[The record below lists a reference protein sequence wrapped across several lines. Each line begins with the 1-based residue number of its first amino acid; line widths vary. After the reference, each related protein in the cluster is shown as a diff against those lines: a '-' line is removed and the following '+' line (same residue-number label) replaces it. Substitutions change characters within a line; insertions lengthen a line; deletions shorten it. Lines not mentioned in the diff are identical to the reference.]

1 VDEDDGG
8 DARAARARPRA
19 ARLRRGLLCK
29 ANRTVA
35 FCCCCWH
42 RSFSVVSSEVRTS
55 PRAIPTCTPSPPSL
69 PPSLPPRARA
79 AAAAV
84 RVVARARAR
93 DDDDDDD
100 ATTTT
105 TTTTLFERVGGEDAL
120 TAAVDLFYEKN
131 LADDRIA
138 SMFEGADMDALKKHQ
153 FNFMRVAF
161 GGDASAYGG
170 RGIFAAHK
178 NLMLEKGLDE
188 RHFDCVAE
196 NLVATLRELRVAE
209 DVVDD
214 VVAVVSPLRELFD
227 HEKNEE
233 FKAAEAARERER
245 IAAAWNA
252 SDADASDLRPRP
264 RVVDGDGRTGG
275 G

>member
-1 VDEDDGG
+1 MHAV
-8 DARAARARPRA
+8 AAVAPAFAPAARA
-19 ARLRRGLLCK
+19 
-29 ANRTVA
+29 
-35 FCCCCWH
+35 
-42 RSFSVVSSEVRTS
+42 
-55 PRAIPTCTPSPPSL
+55 PT
-69 PPSLPPRARA
+69 RARA

-100 ATTTT
+100 ATTTTT

-196 NLVATLRELRVAE
+196 NLVATLRELRVAK

-252 SDADASDLRPRP
+252 SDADVSDLRPRP

>member
-1 VDEDDGG
+1 MHAV
-8 DARAARARPRA
+8 AAVAPAFAPAARA
-19 ARLRRGLLCK
+19 
-29 ANRTVA
+29 
-35 FCCCCWH
+35 
-42 RSFSVVSSEVRTS
+42 
-55 PRAIPTCTPSPPSL
+55 PT
-69 PPSLPPRARA
+69 RARA
-79 AAAAV
+79 AAATV

-100 ATTTT
+100 ATTTTT

-196 NLVATLRELRVAE
+196 NLVATLRELRVAK

-252 SDADASDLRPRP
+252 SDDNASD
-264 RVVDGDGRTGG
+264 
-275 G
+275 

>member
-1 VDEDDGG
+1 M
-8 DARAARARPRA
+8 
-19 ARLRRGLLCK
+19 
-29 ANRTVA
+29 
-35 FCCCCWH
+35 
-42 RSFSVVSSEVRTS
+42 
-55 PRAIPTCTPSPPSL
+55 
-69 PPSLPPRARA
+69 
-79 AAAAV
+79 
-84 RVVARARAR
+84 
-93 DDDDDDD
+93 
-100 ATTTT
+100 
-105 TTTTLFERVGGEDAL
+105 
-120 TAAVDLFYEKN
+120 DLFYEKN

-138 SMFEGADMDALKKHQ
+138 CMFEGADMDALKKHQ